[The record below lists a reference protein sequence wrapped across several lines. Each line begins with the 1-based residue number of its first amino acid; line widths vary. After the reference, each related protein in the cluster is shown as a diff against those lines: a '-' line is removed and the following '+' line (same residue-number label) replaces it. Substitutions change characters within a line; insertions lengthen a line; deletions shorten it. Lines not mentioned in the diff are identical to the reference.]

1 MITNPNWHVYW
12 KQIIPKDCVWKELWQ
27 DFMKTKLQ
35 GKQITHCI
43 TTIWY
48 TNLFP
53 CFKRWCVD
61 TRYHRRNTVTFEASR
76 WCCILSHYV
85 ERFIVESVRW
95 DPSHL
100 EDTRATMTQVFGRI
114 MSATGHMKWRDA
126 SFVGL
131 RVSLFR
137 FLSFSLVVSE
147 ASMTEFVSDVCIDAL
162 IVQFQWTV
170 FVSSRFQ
177 CRSSDHMHAMH
188 G

>member
-1 MITNPNWHVYW
+1 
-12 KQIIPKDCVWKELWQ
+12 
-27 DFMKTKLQ
+27 MKTKLQ
-35 GKQITHCI
+35 GKEITHCI

-48 TNLFP
+48 TYLFP

-61 TRYHRRNTVTFEASR
+61 TRYHRWKLQSPFEASR
-76 WCCILSHYV
+76 WCCILSHFV

-100 EDTRATMTQVFGRI
+100 EDTRATDDTDVWSHHVSDRAHESDG
-114 MSATGHMKWRDA
+114 DA

-147 ASMTEFVSDVCIDAL
+147 ASMTEFVSDVCIDAV